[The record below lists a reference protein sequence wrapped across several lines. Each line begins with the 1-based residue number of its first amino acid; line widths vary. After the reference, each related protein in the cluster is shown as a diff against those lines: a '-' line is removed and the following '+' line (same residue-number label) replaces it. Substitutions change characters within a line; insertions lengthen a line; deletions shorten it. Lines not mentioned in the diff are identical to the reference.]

1 MSVKNI
7 QSKLN
12 RKRYFKEKVFR
23 FYGIIALVISF
34 LFLLTFFGNMFGKGY
49 SALRQAKIYTTITI
63 TPEVLEDP
71 AYAFPEEDYYF
82 VSRDEIR
89 RLPLMIQDSK
99 GMMNKTF
106 KEWVTADSEVDQYLK
121 GKPSRL
127 KNTDKKHI
135 DKLKEEGRVR
145 LFFNWGFFTNGDS
158 NLPEIAGIK
167 AAMFGTIYVMII
179 TILVSVPIGIATA
192 IYLEEYAKDNFLTRI
207 IEVNINNLA
216 AIPSIIYG
224 LLGLAIFINFFH
236 VPRSSALAGGLT
248 LGIMNL
254 PVIVISAR
262 AAIKSVPPSI
272 REAAYGVGASKLQVI
287 WHHILP
293 LAIPGILTG
302 FIIGLA
308 RSIGETAPLL
318 IVGMV
323 AYIPDAPS
331 SFTQSTT
338 VLPAQI
344 YNWSTA
350 SLRAFTEKTA
360 LAILV
365 LLTVML
371 FLNAIAIW
379 LRNKYEKQW

>member
-7 QSKLN
+7 QSSRNK
-12 RKRYFKEKVFR
+12 KRYFKEKVFKM
-23 FYGIIALVISF
+23 YGVIALFISF
-34 LFLLTFFGNMFGKGY
+34 TFLVTFFGNMIFKGY
-49 SALRQAKIYTTITI
+49 SGLMQAKIYTTISI

-71 AYAFPEEDYYF
+71 AYAFLEDDYYYI
-82 VSRDEIR
+82 SRDEIR
-89 RLPLMIQDSK
+89 RLPLKIQDSK
-99 GMMNKTF
+99 DMMNKTF
-106 KEWVTADSEVDQYLK
+106 NEWVIADSEVDQYLK
-121 GKPSRL
+121 GRPNRL
-127 KNTDKKHI
+127 KNSDKKYL
-135 DKLKEEGRVR
+135 DKLKEEGKLK
-145 LFFNWGFFTNGDS
+145 LFFNWNFFTNGDS

-167 AAMFGTIYVMII
+167 AAVFGTIYVMII
-179 TILVSVPIGIATA
+179 TILVSVPLGIATA
-192 IYLEEYAKDNFLTRI
+192 IYLEEYAKDNWLTRM

-224 LLGLAIFINFFH
+224 LLGLAVFINFLH

-254 PVIVISAR
+254 PVIVISSR
-262 AAIKSVPPSI
+262 AAIKSIPPSI
-272 REAAYGVGASKLQVI
+272 KEAAYGVGASKLQVI

-293 LAIPGILTG
+293 LAVPGILTG

-318 IVGMV
+318 VVGMV
-323 AYIPDAPS
+323 AYIPDAPT
-331 SFTQSTT
+331 SFVQSTT

-344 YNWSTA
+344 YTWSTA
-350 SLRAFTEKTA
+350 SLRAFTEKAA

-365 LLTVML
+365 LLAVML
-371 FLNAIAIW
+371 LLNTLAIW

>member
-1 MSVKNI
+1 
-7 QSKLN
+7 
-12 RKRYFKEKVFR
+12 
-23 FYGIIALVISF
+23 
-34 LFLLTFFGNMFGKGY
+34 
-49 SALRQAKIYTTITI
+49 
-63 TPEVLEDP
+63 
-71 AYAFPEEDYYF
+71 
-82 VSRDEIR
+82 
-89 RLPLMIQDSK
+89 
-99 GMMNKTF
+99 
-106 KEWVTADSEVDQYLK
+106 
-121 GKPSRL
+121 
-127 KNTDKKHI
+127 
-135 DKLKEEGRVR
+135 
-145 LFFNWGFFTNGDS
+145 
-158 NLPEIAGIK
+158 
-167 AAMFGTIYVMII
+167 
-179 TILVSVPIGIATA
+179 
-192 IYLEEYAKDNFLTRI
+192 
-207 IEVNINNLA
+207 
-216 AIPSIIYG
+216 
-224 LLGLAIFINFFH
+224 H

>member
-7 QSKLN
+7 QSSRNK
-12 RKRYFKEKVFR
+12 KRYFKEKVFKM
-23 FYGIIALVISF
+23 YGVIALFISF
-34 LFLLTFFGNMFGKGY
+34 AFLVTFFGNMIFKGY
-49 SALRQAKIYTTITI
+49 SGLMQAKIYTTISI

-71 AYAFPEEDYYF
+71 AYAFLEDDYYYI
-82 VSRDEIR
+82 SRDEIR
-89 RLPLMIQDSK
+89 RLPLKIQDSK
-99 GMMNKTF
+99 DMMNKTF
-106 KEWVTADSEVDQYLK
+106 NEWVIADSEVDQYLK
-121 GKPSRL
+121 GRPNRL
-127 KNTDKKHI
+127 KNSDKKYL
-135 DKLKEEGRVR
+135 DKLKEEGKLK
-145 LFFNWGFFTNGDS
+145 LFFNWNFFTNGDS
-158 NLPEIAGIK
+158 NLPEVAGIK
-167 AAMFGTIYVMII
+167 AAVFGTIYVMII
-179 TILVSVPIGIATA
+179 TILVSVPLGIATA
-192 IYLEEYAKDNFLTRI
+192 IYLEEYAKDNWLTRM

-224 LLGLAIFINFFH
+224 LLGLAVFINFLH

-254 PVIVISAR
+254 PVIVISSR
-262 AAIKSVPPSI
+262 AAIKSIPPSI
-272 REAAYGVGASKLQVI
+272 KEAAYGVGASKLQVI

-293 LAIPGILTG
+293 LAVPGILTG

-318 IVGMV
+318 VVGMV
-323 AYIPDAPS
+323 AYIPDAPT
-331 SFTQSTT
+331 SFVQSTT

-344 YNWSTA
+344 YTWSTA

-365 LLTVML
+365 LLAVML
-371 FLNAIAIW
+371 LLNTLAIW

>member
-1 MSVKNI
+1 MSIKNI

-12 RKRYFKEKVFR
+12 RKRYFKEKIFR
-23 FYGIIALVISF
+23 FYGIIALLFSL
-34 LFLLTFFGNMFGKGY
+34 LFLIIFFGDMISKGY
-49 SALRQAKIYTTITI
+49 SAFRQAKIYTTITI
-63 TPEVLEDP
+63 TPEVLDDP
-71 AYAFPEEDYYF
+71 SYAFPEDDYYF
-82 VSRDEIR
+82 ISRDEIR
-89 RLPLMIQDSK
+89 RIPQRINDSENI
-99 GMMNKTF
+99 MNKSF
-106 KEWVTADSEVDQYLK
+106 KEWVIADAEVDQYLK
-121 GKPSRL
+121 GRPTRL
-127 KNTDKKHI
+127 KSSDKRYI
-135 DKLKEEGRVR
+135 DKLKTEGRIK
-145 LFFNWGFFTNGDS
+145 LFFNWGFFTKGDS

-167 AAMFGTIYVMII
+167 AAIFGTIYVMII
-179 TILVSVPIGIATA
+179 TILVSFPIGIATA
-192 IYLEEYAKDNFLTRI
+192 IYLEEYAKDNVFTRM

-224 LLGLAIFINFFH
+224 LLGLAIFINFLH

-262 AAIKSVPPSI
+262 AAIKSIPPSI
-272 REAAYGVGASKLQVI
+272 KEAAYGVGASKLQVI
-287 WHHILP
+287 WHHLLP
-293 LAIPGILTG
+293 LAMPGILTG

-308 RSIGETAPLL
+308 RSMGETAPLL

-323 AYIPDAPS
+323 AYIPEAPK

-344 YNWSTA
+344 YNWSTS
-350 SLRAFTEKTA
+350 SLRAFTERTA

-365 LLTVML
+365 LLSVML
-371 FLNAIAIW
+371 LLNALAIW

>member
-7 QSKLN
+7 QSSRNK
-12 RKRYFKEKVFR
+12 KRYFKEKVFKM
-23 FYGIIALVISF
+23 YGVIALFISF
-34 LFLLTFFGNMFGKGY
+34 TFLVTFFGNMIFKGY
-49 SALRQAKIYTTITI
+49 SGLMQAKIYTTISI

-71 AYAFPEEDYYF
+71 AYAFLEDDYYYI
-82 VSRDEIR
+82 SRDEIR
-89 RLPLMIQDSK
+89 RLPLKIQDSK
-99 GMMNKTF
+99 DMMNKTF
-106 KEWVTADSEVDQYLK
+106 NEWVIADSEVDQYLK
-121 GKPSRL
+121 GRPNRL
-127 KNTDKKHI
+127 KNSDKKYL
-135 DKLKEEGRVR
+135 DKLKEEGKLK
-145 LFFNWGFFTNGDS
+145 LFFNWNFFTNGDS

-167 AAMFGTIYVMII
+167 AAVFGTIYVMII
-179 TILVSVPIGIATA
+179 TILVSVPLGIATA
-192 IYLEEYAKDNFLTRI
+192 IYLEEYAKDNWLTRM

-224 LLGLAIFINFFH
+224 LLGLAVFINFLH

-254 PVIVISAR
+254 PVIVISSR
-262 AAIKSVPPSI
+262 AAIKSIPPSI
-272 REAAYGVGASKLQVI
+272 KEAAYGVGASKLQVI

-293 LAIPGILTG
+293 LAVPGILTG

-318 IVGMV
+318 VVGMV
-323 AYIPDAPS
+323 AYIPDAPT
-331 SFTQSTT
+331 SFVQSTT

-344 YNWSTA
+344 YTWSTA

-365 LLTVML
+365 LLAVML
-371 FLNAIAIW
+371 LLNTLAIW

>member
-7 QSKLN
+7 QSSRNK
-12 RKRYFKEKVFR
+12 KRYFKEKVFKM
-23 FYGIIALVISF
+23 YGVIALFISF
-34 LFLLTFFGNMFGKGY
+34 TFLVTFFGNMIFKGY
-49 SALRQAKIYTTITI
+49 SGLMQAKIYTTISI

-71 AYAFPEEDYYF
+71 AYAFLEDDYYYI
-82 VSRDEIR
+82 SRDEIR
-89 RLPLMIQDSK
+89 RLPLKIQDSK
-99 GMMNKTF
+99 DMMNKTF
-106 KEWVTADSEVDQYLK
+106 NEWVIADSEVDQYLK
-121 GKPSRL
+121 GRPNRL
-127 KNTDKKHI
+127 KNSDKKYL
-135 DKLKEEGRVR
+135 DKLKEEGKLK
-145 LFFNWGFFTNGDS
+145 LFFNWNFFTNGDS
-158 NLPEIAGIK
+158 NLPEVAGIK
-167 AAMFGTIYVMII
+167 AAVFGTIYVMII
-179 TILVSVPIGIATA
+179 TILVSVPLGIATA
-192 IYLEEYAKDNFLTRI
+192 IYLEEYAKDNWLTRM

-224 LLGLAIFINFFH
+224 LLGLAVFINFLH

-254 PVIVISAR
+254 PVIVISSR
-262 AAIKSVPPSI
+262 AAIKSIPPSI
-272 REAAYGVGASKLQVI
+272 KEAAYGVGASKLQVI

-293 LAIPGILTG
+293 LAVPGILTG

-318 IVGMV
+318 VVGMV
-323 AYIPDAPS
+323 AYIPDAPT
-331 SFTQSTT
+331 SFVQSTT

-344 YNWSTA
+344 YTWSTA

-365 LLTVML
+365 LLAVML
-371 FLNAIAIW
+371 LLNALAIW

>member
-7 QSKLN
+7 QSSRNK
-12 RKRYFKEKVFR
+12 KRYFKEKVFKM
-23 FYGIIALVISF
+23 YGVIALFISF
-34 LFLLTFFGNMFGKGY
+34 AFLVTFFGNMIFKGY
-49 SALRQAKIYTTITI
+49 SGLRQAKIYTTISI

-71 AYAFPEEDYYF
+71 AYAFLEDDYYYI
-82 VSRDEIR
+82 SRDEIR
-89 RLPLMIQDSK
+89 RLPLKIQDSK
-99 GMMNKTF
+99 DMMNKTF
-106 KEWVTADSEVDQYLK
+106 NEWVIADSEVDQYLK
-121 GKPSRL
+121 GRPNRL
-127 KNTDKKHI
+127 KNSDKKYL
-135 DKLKEEGRVR
+135 DKLKEEGKLK
-145 LFFNWGFFTNGDS
+145 LFFNWNFFTNGDS
-158 NLPEIAGIK
+158 NLPEVAGIK
-167 AAMFGTIYVMII
+167 AAVFGTIYVMII
-179 TILVSVPIGIATA
+179 TILVSVPLGIATA
-192 IYLEEYAKDNFLTRI
+192 IYLEEYAKDNWLTRM

-224 LLGLAIFINFFH
+224 LLGLAVFINFLH

-254 PVIVISAR
+254 PVIVISSR
-262 AAIKSVPPSI
+262 AAIKSIPPSI
-272 REAAYGVGASKLQVI
+272 KEAAYGVGASKLQVI

-293 LAIPGILTG
+293 LAVPGILTG

-318 IVGMV
+318 VVGMV
-323 AYIPDAPS
+323 AYIPDAPT
-331 SFTQSTT
+331 SFVQSTT

-344 YNWSTA
+344 YTWSTA

-365 LLTVML
+365 LLAVML
-371 FLNAIAIW
+371 LLNTLAIW